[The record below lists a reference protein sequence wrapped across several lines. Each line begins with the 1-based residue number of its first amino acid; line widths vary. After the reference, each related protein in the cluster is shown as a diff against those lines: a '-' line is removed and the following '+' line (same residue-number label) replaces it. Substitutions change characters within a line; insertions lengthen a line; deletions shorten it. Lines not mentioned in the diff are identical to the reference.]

1 MRKDS
6 LGKLIDRSKNPAQS
20 FSDKK
25 LSKLGD
31 ALLNFIY
38 SLNLSMSQGVATGGK
53 IPNRILAK
61 AIESSRHRDLIP
73 RRSDKHR
80 KGDLV
85 EAIFAYAWLEGRLDI
100 HESIKFLDV
109 GMNAGRETLDP
120 ENYAR
125 ALGQLMDKIL
135 DEMGIPEDAS

>member
-38 SLNLSMSQGVATGGK
+38 SLNLSMSQGVATGAK

-61 AIESSRHRDLIP
+61 AIESSRHKNLIP

-100 HESIKFLDV
+100 NESIKFIDV
-109 GMNAGRETLDP
+109 GMDAGRETLDP